1 MQQRAMIWFGLPI
14 IDKPMDDYD
23 KIGTYQGT
31 K

>member
-23 KIGTYQGT
+23 KIGTYGT
-31 K
+31 P